1 MDTRVDEASLPIQ
14 PMTTPVQHADGT
26 AFGVLGG
33 ISFAHMLNDMI
44 QSLILAIYPILKSD
58 FHLSFAQVGLITL
71 TYQLTASMLQPL
83 VGMVTDRR
91 PMPYSLPVGMGFT
104 LCGLL
109 LLAVAPNFPIL
120 LVAAALVGTGSSI
133 FHPESSRVARMASG
147 GRHGLAQSLFQVGGN
162 TGSSLGPLLAAWIIV
177 PYGRGS
183 VAWFSLAALLAI
195 VVLLQVGRW
204 YAQHHVARSKSA
216 ARHLTVVA
224 LSRNQII
231 GALAILGLLIF
242 SKYFYL
248 ASLSSYYTFYLIHK
262 FGLSVQS
269 AQVHLFVFLFAVAAG
284 SLIGGPIGDRIGR
297 KWVIWVSILGVA
309 PFTLLLPH
317 ANLTWTGVLTV
328 IIGLILGVLGDPG
341 LRAGTDSWPGRHDLR
356 FVLRLRVRHGR
367 HRCRRTRRGGG
378 CAWHRVRLPVVCVSA
393 VDGFDYGVFAQ
404 YREAGS
410 RLRFV
415 ARVTSA
421 SLGTTRFC
429 RHPGAGRDCVTT
441 AASRLTSIAMM
452 QQSPASLLQAS
463 PACAGMTTLGSFRV
477 RR

>member
-1 MDTRVDEASLPIQ
+1 METRVETSPLSPTAM
-14 PMTTPVQHADGT
+14 PMSTDMPGSAANEGT
-26 AFGVLGG
+26 QFAVLGG

-44 QSLILAIYPILKSD
+44 QSLILAIYPILKNS

-71 TYQLTASMLQPL
+71 TYQLTASLLQPL

-109 LLAVAPNFPIL
+109 LLAVAPNFPVL
-120 LVAAALVGTGSSI
+120 LLAAALVGTGSSI
-133 FHPESSRVARMASG
+133 FHPESSRVARLASG

-204 YAQHHVARSKSA
+204 YGQHHVARSKSQ
-216 ARHLTVVA
+216 ARHLPVVT
-224 LSRNQII
+224 LSRNKVM
-231 GALAILGLLIF
+231 GALTILGLLIF

-248 ASLSSYYTFYLIHK
+248 ASLSSYFTFYLIHK
-262 FGLSVQS
+262 FGVSVQS

-317 ANLTWTGVLTV
+317 ANLMWTSVLTV
-328 IIGLILGVLGDPG
+328 IIGLILASAFSAILVYAQDLIPGRVGMISGLFFGFAFGMGGVGAAVLGQLADTHGIEYVYQLCAYLPLMG
-341 LRAGTDSWPGRHDLR
+341 LITVFLPNLEQPRH
-356 FVLRLRVRHGR
+356 
-367 HRCRRTRRGGG
+367 
-378 CAWHRVRLPVVCVSA
+378 S
-393 VDGFDYGVFAQ
+393 
-404 YREAGS
+404 
-410 RLRFV
+410 
-415 ARVTSA
+415 
-421 SLGTTRFC
+421 
-429 RHPGAGRDCVTT
+429 
-441 AASRLTSIAMM
+441 
-452 QQSPASLLQAS
+452 
-463 PACAGMTTLGSFRV
+463 
-477 RR
+477 